1 VDVEVDGGLLLYE
14 TSTSADGPA
23 GRSGDS
29 CPANCQGQVAKESV
43 MTLAW
48 NSNAPDLT
56 DINIRSAN
64 LQFQWLYGHMRML
77 AT

>member
-1 VDVEVDGGLLLYE
+1 
-14 TSTSADGPA
+14 
-23 GRSGDS
+23 
-29 CPANCQGQVAKESV
+29 